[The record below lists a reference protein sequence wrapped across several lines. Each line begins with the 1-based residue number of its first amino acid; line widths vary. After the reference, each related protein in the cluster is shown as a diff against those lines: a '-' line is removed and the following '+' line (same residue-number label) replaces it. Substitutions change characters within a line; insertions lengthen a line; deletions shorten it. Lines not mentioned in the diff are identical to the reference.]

1 MSEIIFYY
9 IIPNF
14 LLFGSICVF
23 SKYYEKLTW
32 ALILSMTS
40 DTKKE
45 NIIYKKLLKLA
56 NI

>member
-9 IIPNF
+9 IIPNII
-14 LLFGSICVF
+14 LFGSICAF
-23 SKYYEKLTW
+23 SKYYENLTW
-32 ALILSMTS
+32 ELILSMTS